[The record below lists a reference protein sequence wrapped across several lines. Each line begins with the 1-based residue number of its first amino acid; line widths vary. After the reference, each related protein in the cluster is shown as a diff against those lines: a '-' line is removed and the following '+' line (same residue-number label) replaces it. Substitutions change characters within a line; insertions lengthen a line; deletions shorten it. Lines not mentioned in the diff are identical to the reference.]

1 MNEQE
6 FTLYEKNGSVFSI
19 GMEFKNLLREAGL
32 PAMIGGGDKKHKKM
46 KNHVGSHGIPIGL
59 SLLNKQYGDKSAK
72 IYIEGDCINLKFKW
86 IKLSYHK
93 DKMGKDYAKV
103 QIPSN
108 IVSDWQYPVQNSTSM
123 AILDFVCKNKGFT
136 L

>member
-32 PAMIGGGDKKHKKM
+32 PAMVGGGDKNHKKM

-59 SLLNKQYGDKSAK
+59 SLLNKQLLDSNVHDIHNTKV
-72 IYIEGDCINLKFKW
+72 IEGGVVKDDLYNRLLQLAEDRKKTNAKTRKNLKG
-86 IKLSYHK
+86 
-93 DKMGKDYAKV
+93 GKKKKRK
-103 QIPSN
+103 
-108 IVSDWQYPVQNSTSM
+108 TRK
-123 AILDFVCKNKGFT
+123 FR
-136 L
+136 